1 MILRAD
7 FGWVILVAFVF
18 WVLQLVRAGAR
29 GRGGRGRP
37 LPPSSSPGQ
46 PGGTQREGAELE
58 QFLRYLERRLGGE
71 SAPKPS
77 QAPAPV
83 TVKRPAAPVRAKS
96 PREADRNP
104 VTVVSLENPVD
115 RAAEAEALDRQRVAV
130 ATERNRELTD
140 ADHAVFT
147 AKIRAGNELAA
158 RSPAAPA
165 GLTVRQLRDAVVWQ
179 EILGSPRGLQ

>member
-7 FGWVILVAFVF
+7 FGWVILAAFVF
-18 WVLQLVRAGAR
+18 WLLQLVRAGAR

-37 LPPSSSPGQ
+37 LPPSPSTGQ

-83 TVKRPAAPVRAKS
+83 IVKRPAGPVRAKQ
-96 PREADRNP
+96 PRVADQDP
-104 VTVVSLENPVD
+104 VTVVSLESPVD
-115 RAAEAEALDRQRVAV
+115 RAAEAAVLERQRLAV
-130 ATERNRELTD
+130 ATGRNRELTD
-140 ADHAVFT
+140 ADHAVFA
-147 AKIRAGNELAA
+147 AKIRAGNDLAA

-165 GLTVRQLRDAVVWQ
+165 GLTVRQLRDAVLWQ
-179 EILGSPRGLQ
+179 EILGPPRGLQ